1 METGFATVE
10 SGLLHMGLVVF
21 AKIPFTG
28 RSGDG
33 DGSVVSAHSLY
44 IVFGYNLNVY
54 SNFLGLLVLM

>member
-1 METGFATVE
+1 VE